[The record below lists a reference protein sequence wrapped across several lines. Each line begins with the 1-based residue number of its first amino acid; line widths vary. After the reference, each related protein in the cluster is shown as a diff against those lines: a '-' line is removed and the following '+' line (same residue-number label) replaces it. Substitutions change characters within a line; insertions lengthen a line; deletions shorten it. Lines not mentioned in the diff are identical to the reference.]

1 MPLNAPADQRL
12 VIIRKPPA
20 VLWIA
25 ALFALPFI
33 ALALLVPRFRIIGLL
48 FVIFAVIRFARQTLS
63 VRVTDKEI
71 VLQTA
76 LTRKRYSLRA
86 IKQVEL
92 ADAPATLGAP
102 TPAVRLYLFE
112 GPPVE
117 ISSFPINETNTL
129 YKAILAAWQRNESTE
144 QT

>member
-1 MPLNAPADQRL
+1 MPLNTPADQRL

-63 VRVTDKEI
+63 VRVTDKEV

-86 IKQVEL
+86 IKHVEL
-92 ADAPATLGAP
+92 ADAPATLGAA
-102 TPAVRLYLFE
+102 TPAVRLCFFE